1 MNIVTQS
8 NSVLAERISPHRNGL
23 ISVTALSLKNIDAS
37 VKEIDRTS
45 SQGFRTVLLYPHVE
59 GENNIVFGSDY
70 CGGLGPL
77 SKGFS
82 APSVQSNPESFE
94 TLWKRILASCSI
106 FKRQ

>member
-1 MNIVTQS
+1 VYSPNGSRRTAIV
-8 NSVLAERISPHRNGL
+8 L
-23 ISVTALSLKNIDAS
+23 IGVTALSLKNIDAS
-37 VKEIDRTS
+37 IKEIERIS
-45 SQGFRTVLLYPHVE
+45 SQGLLAVLLYPHVE
-59 GENNIVFGSDY
+59 GENNIVFGSHY